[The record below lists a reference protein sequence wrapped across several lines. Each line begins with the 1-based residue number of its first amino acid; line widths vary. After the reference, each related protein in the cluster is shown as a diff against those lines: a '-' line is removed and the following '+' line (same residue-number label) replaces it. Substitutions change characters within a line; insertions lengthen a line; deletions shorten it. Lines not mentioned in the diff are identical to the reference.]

1 MRISDWSS
9 DVCSSDLHHVHALGR
24 RERACRSN
32 HASHQARSTQK
43 GTHRGARRMT
53 QTTFVVDELLADAR
67 AANEGLTHFGDPD
80 LRPALD
86 KLCASLEHDARLSDM
101 GRYLLRQTIVMQLGK
116 RLRTEG
122 YFEKHPEIEIG
133 RAHV

>member
-24 RERACRSN
+24 RERACRSD
-32 HASHQARSTQK
+32 HASHQARSTRK
-43 GTHRGARRMT
+43 GSRRGARRMT

-67 AANEGLTHFGDPD
+67 AANEGLTHFGEPD

-101 GRYLLRQTIVMQLGK
+101 GRYLLRQKIVTQLGK
-116 RLRTEG
+116 
-122 YFEKHPEIEIG
+122 IG